1 MKRNKTLSTLFLW
14 CVFFSFFLIAPARA
28 EELPFS
34 LDVEY
39 AQSDGRPLAVL
50 WVTPQEG
57 YHTYSHFDPDAAVPT
72 VVTLRDAQ
80 GGPVDATVQYPE
92 GEPAQD
98 TFDPSKR
105 IMAYSGRFP
114 IVIRFGAL
122 PETQKAF
129 TADLSMLLCSSKNC
143 VPIQRAV
150 SLNIPT
156 TLPPFEAATLQ
167 IRMGKPVPAP
177 SSAATTTVP
186 AASSVPLAALGGTA
200 PGNAPALK
208 SIASLSA
215 ASAVPEEWRFTPRFP
230 QDALEPTA
238 LGTALFLGL
247 LAGLILNVMPCVLP
261 VLTMKI
267 SALLSA
273 SGYASERER
282 IARFREHNILFAAGI
297 LTWFLVLAICVGA
310 LGLAWGGLFQNTGLV
325 YGLLILVFLLSLSL
339 FDVFT
344 LPVLDFK
351 VGASSNP
358 KSQAYLTGLV
368 ATLLATPC
376 SGPLLGGVLGWAA
389 LQPLPVVVAVFTA
402 TGLGMALPYLVLA
415 ISPGAA
421 RILPKPGAWTGIMER
436 LVGFFLMG
444 TAIYLLSILPESRR
458 LAALAALLV
467 CALAAWI
474 WGQWGGLRASGRQKV
489 FTGALALLMVGG
501 SIWWSV
507 QPAPEPVPWETFRAD
522 TFRSLLKKKPLMV
535 EFTADWCPS
544 CKFLEQTVLTPKRL
558 HAITERYG
566 LRLIKVDLTRPDPE
580 AQALLRAIGSV
591 SIPVTAIFPKGLLA
605 DSPVVLRDLYT
616 ANQLDQALSTL
627 SPRK

>member
-1 MKRNKTLSTLFLW
+1 MT
-14 CVFFSFFLIAPARA
+14 VIHA

-34 LDVEY
+34 LNVEY
-39 AQSDGRPLAVL
+39 AQSAGNPVAVL

-80 GGPVDATVQYPE
+80 GGPAEATVQYPK

-105 IMAYSGRFP
+105 IMAYGGRFP
-114 IVIRFGAL
+114 VVIRFGAL
-122 PETQKAF
+122 PEGQRAF

-150 SLNIPT
+150 NLNIPE
-156 TLPPFEAATLQ
+156 TLPPFDASALQ
-167 IRMGKPVPAP
+167 ADMGKPSPA
-177 SSAATTTVP
+177 SAAATSAVP
-186 AASSVPLAALGGTA
+186 AAPTVLGGAVPGSLPATA
-200 PGNAPALK
+200 LTP
-208 SIASLSA
+208 ITSLSA
-215 ASAVPEEWRFTPRFP
+215 VSAASPAEWRFTPRFP

-389 LQPLPVVVAVFTA
+389 LQPLPVV
-402 TGLGMALPYLVLA
+402 
-415 ISPGAA
+415 AA
-421 RILPKPGAWTGIMER
+421 
-436 LVGFFLMG
+436 
-444 TAIYLLSILPESRR
+444 
-458 LAALAALLV
+458 
-467 CALAAWI
+467 
-474 WGQWGGLRASGRQKV
+474 
-489 FTGALALLMVGG
+489 
-501 SIWWSV
+501 
-507 QPAPEPVPWETFRAD
+507 
-522 TFRSLLKKKPLMV
+522 
-535 EFTADWCPS
+535 
-544 CKFLEQTVLTPKRL
+544 
-558 HAITERYG
+558 
-566 LRLIKVDLTRPDPE
+566 
-580 AQALLRAIGSV
+580 
-591 SIPVTAIFPKGLLA
+591 
-605 DSPVVLRDLYT
+605 
-616 ANQLDQALSTL
+616 
-627 SPRK
+627 